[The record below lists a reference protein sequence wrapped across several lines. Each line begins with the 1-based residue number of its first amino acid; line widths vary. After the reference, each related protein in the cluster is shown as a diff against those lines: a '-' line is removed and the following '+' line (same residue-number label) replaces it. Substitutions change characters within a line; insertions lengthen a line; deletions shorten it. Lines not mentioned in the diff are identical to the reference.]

1 MFMELLIEEST
12 KITPML
18 DKNSQKITI
27 IIDSILDEK
36 LVDMGVILGTE
47 RNSIKDNETNI
58 EGGINN
64 LVGISEGGIIL

>member
-1 MFMELLIEEST
+1 MDILDSFIV
-12 KITPML
+12 KITPY
-18 DKNSQKITI
+18 IYPFI
-27 IIDSILDEK
+27 DEK
-36 LVDMGVILGTE
+36 IMNLGVILGTE

>member
-1 MFMELLIEEST
+1 MELLIEESI

-36 LVDMGVILGTE
+36 MVNMGVILGTE
-47 RNSIKDNETNI
+47 RNTIKDNETNI

-64 LVGISEGGIIL
+64 LLGISEGGIIF

>member
-1 MFMELLIEEST
+1 
-12 KITPML
+12 ML
-18 DKNSQKITI
+18 DKNSQKFTI

-36 LVDMGVILGTE
+36 MVNMGVILGTE
-47 RNSIKDNETNI
+47 RNTIKDNETNI

>member
-1 MFMELLIEEST
+1 MELLIEESI

-36 LVDMGVILGTE
+36 MVNMGVILGTE

-64 LVGISEGGIIL
+64 LVGISEGGIIF